1 MVGGLKIVVIGAG
14 AMGGLYGGL
23 LRDAGEDV
31 VLVDIW
37 REHVERINERGLVIE
52 GLDWEKDVRVAATT
66 SVSEL
71 SEPPDLIIIFTKSY
85 DTAKAA
91 ESAAKIL
98 GDKTMVLTLQSGFD
112 NADIIARYVGKSRVL
127 AGITTFAAVLLG
139 PGRVFYGGAGITV
152 LGELQGG
159 VTERVEEV
167 VRVFN
172 NAGLNARASEDIM
185 GWIWSKEILNVGIN
199 PVTALTGLRNGEL
212 LERPELLEVSKMAMA
227 EAAKVAETLGIKL
240 RFGDPYKEFIKLLRA
255 TSSSK
260 SSMLQD
266 IERGRRT
273 EIDSLCGAIVSY
285 GKALGVKTPVNLT
298 LYSLVKVL
306 ERLGRPITGRLSQS
320 QLKTG

>member
-1 MVGGLKIVVIGAG
+1 MKIVVIGAG